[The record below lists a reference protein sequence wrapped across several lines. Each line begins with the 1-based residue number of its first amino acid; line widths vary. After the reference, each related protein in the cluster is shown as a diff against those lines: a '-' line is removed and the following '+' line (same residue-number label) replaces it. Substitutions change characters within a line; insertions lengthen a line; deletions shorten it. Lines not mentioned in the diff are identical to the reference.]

1 LNVRTLICLRAV
13 FLPSLLAGCYT
24 YAPMTAAPAPE
35 MQISLVLSDV
45 GRVGAT
51 ATLGSGL
58 DRVDGVL
65 MGATDTTYSLRVFG
79 VRDIRGV
86 QTKWSGES
94 VILQRAWVANAYE
107 RHFSRGRTYLM
118 TGVVT
123 SAVAALIATRGFGIV
138 GPTLQNPPGSG
149 GGNGQ

>member
-1 LNVRTLICLRAV
+1 ML
-13 FLPSLLAGCYT
+13 LPSLLAGCYT
-24 YAPMTAAPAPE
+24 YAPLTTQPAPE

-45 GRVGAT
+45 GRVGAS

-65 MGATDTTYSLRVFG
+65 MGTTDTTYVMRVLG

-86 QTKWSGES
+86 QTKWSGETA
-94 VILQRAWVANAYE
+94 ILQLAWVANTYE
-107 RHFSRGRTYLM
+107 RHFSRSRTYLI
-118 TGVVT
+118 TGVLT

-138 GPTLQNPPGSG
+138 GPTLQNPPGGG
-149 GGNGQ
+149 GGNSQ

>member
-1 LNVRTLICLRAV
+1 LNVRTLICGAAV
-13 FLPSLLAGCYT
+13 FLPSVLAGCYT
-24 YAPMTAAPAPE
+24 YAPLTTQPAPE

-45 GRVGAT
+45 GRVGAS

-65 MGATDTTYSLRVFG
+65 MGTTDTTYVMRVLG

-86 QTKWSGES
+86 QTKWSGETA
-94 VILQRAWVANAYE
+94 ILQRAWVANTYE
-107 RHFSRGRTYLM
+107 RHFSRSRTYLI
-118 TGVVT
+118 TGVLT

-138 GPTLQNPPGSG
+138 GPTLQNPPGGG
-149 GGNGQ
+149 GGNSQ

>member
-1 LNVRTLICLRAV
+1 MLTCRAAV

-24 YAPMTAAPAPE
+24 YAPLATGPAPE
-35 MQISLVLSDV
+35 MQLSLVLSDV
-45 GRVGAT
+45 GRVGAS

-58 DRVDGVL
+58 DRVDGIL
-65 MGATDTTYSLRVFG
+65 MGTTDTTYAMRVFG

-86 QTKWSGES
+86 QTKWSGEA

-118 TGVVT
+118 TGIVT

-138 GPTLQNPPGSG
+138 GPTLQNPPGGG
-149 GGNGQ
+149 GGNSQ